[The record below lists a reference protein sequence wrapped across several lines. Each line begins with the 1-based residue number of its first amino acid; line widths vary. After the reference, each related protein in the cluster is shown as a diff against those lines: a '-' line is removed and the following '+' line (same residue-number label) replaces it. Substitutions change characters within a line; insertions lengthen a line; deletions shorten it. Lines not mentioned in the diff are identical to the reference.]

1 MKQLRDRDDYTNLC
15 YSNAS
20 LMLRV
25 QECYSIYIEEQHS
38 ELLGTMHALNVLRH
52 AELTTT
58 DETARR
64 KLRVL
69 ADSHWRQTSIET
81 GVQPFLH
88 FLSY

>member
-1 MKQLRDRDDYTNLC
+1 MKQLRNRDDYTNIC
-15 YSNAS
+15 YSNAA

-25 QECYSIYIEEQHS
+25 QESYSTYIEEQHS
-38 ELLGTMHALNVLRH
+38 ELVGAMHALNVLRH

-58 DETARR
+58 DESARR

-69 ADSHWRQTSIET
+69 ADSHWRQTGVEN